1 MSTATRFTP
10 SLRADYTWI
19 KDEAYREKG
28 AQDLDLSAKSR
39 STDQF
44 ILGVDGKLSH
54 DLTQQVSVSG
64 NLGVGYDFLASR
76 DSISTSFA
84 GAPGASFTTYSGD
97 PQRWLVRGGTG
108 LNYQV
113 NGQLQLG
120 VRYDVEKRT
129 DYLNQ
134 TASAEA
140 RWAF

>member
-1 MSTATRFTP
+1 M
-10 SLRADYTWI
+10 
-19 KDEAYREKG
+19 
-28 AQDLDLSAKSR
+28 DLSAKSR